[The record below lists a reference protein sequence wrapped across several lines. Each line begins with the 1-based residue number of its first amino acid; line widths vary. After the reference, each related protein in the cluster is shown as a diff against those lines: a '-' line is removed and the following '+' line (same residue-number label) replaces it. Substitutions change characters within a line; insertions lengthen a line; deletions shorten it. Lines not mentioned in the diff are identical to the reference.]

1 MNPVSNR
8 VSEWEPEWEIEEI
21 RDGVVVR
28 RLKPIPEELRKAER
42 EKERRA
48 RWFTELESLNGM
60 KIVMFYSNKGK
71 REFRIMRTD
80 AVRAVEAAVIQ
91 ILKEKLDRRLEEE
104 FLAPDVCDTNVQH
117 TDDDHVLMT
126 KCLGH
131 AFGLHLHVNFVI
143 EEGQDGGSVV
153 AAVET
158 VEVGG

>member
-1 MNPVSNR
+1 M
-8 VSEWEPEWEIEEI
+8 PE
-21 RDGVVVR
+21 D
-28 RLKPIPEELRKAER
+28 LRKAER

-48 RWFTELESLNGM
+48 RWYAELESLDGT
-60 KIVMFYSNKGK
+60 KVVIFYPKRGE
-71 REFRIMRTD
+71 REFRIT
-80 AVRAVEAAVIQ
+80 RAEALRVIEASVIQ

-117 TDDDHVLMT
+117 IDDDHVLMT

-143 EEGQDGGSVV
+143 EEGRDGGSVM